1 MITAPADLRLG
12 ERGFRAP
19 WVSVVCP
26 TLLPEGIMEVLEDC
40 LGNKTAHEMA
50 LLMAAANEHM
60 ALHIAEVRHVVFPGM
75 WGSQVPSFRRIRS
88 VVWNIAEVTRW
99 NGVNPLGGDDGADL
113 NPANVEERIEAYMR
127 LLETCKEEEEPEPE
141 AI

>member
-1 MITAPADLRLG
+1 MITAPAETKLG

-60 ALHIAEVRHVVFPGM
+60 ALHIAEARHVVFPGM
-75 WGSQVPSFRRIRS
+75 WGSQVPSFRRTRS

-99 NGVNPLGGDDGADL
+99 NGADVSL
-113 NPANVEERIEAYMR
+113 ANVEERIEAYMR

-141 AI
+141 GS

>member
-1 MITAPADLRLG
+1 MITAPAETKLG

-26 TLLPEGIMEVLEDC
+26 TLLPEGIIEVLEDC
-40 LGNKTAHEMA
+40 FGNKTAHEIT

-75 WGSQVPSFRRIRS
+75 WGSQVPSFRRTRS

-99 NGVNPLGGDDGADL
+99 NGADVSL
-113 NPANVEERIEAYMR
+113 ANVEERIEAYMR

-141 AI
+141 GS

>member
-1 MITAPADLRLG
+1 MITARADLRLG

-60 ALHIAEVRHVVFPGM
+60 ALHIAESRHVVFPGM
-75 WGSQVPSFRRIRS
+75 WGSQVPSFRRTRS

-99 NGVNPLGGDDGADL
+99 NGADVSL
-113 NPANVEERIEAYMR
+113 ANVEERIEAYMR

-141 AI
+141 SS

>member
-1 MITAPADLRLG
+1 MITAPAEPKLG

-26 TLLPEGIMEVLEDC
+26 TLLPEGIIEVLEDC

-60 ALHIAEVRHVVFPGM
+60 ALHIAEARHVVFPGM
-75 WGSQVPSFRRIRS
+75 WGSQVPSFRRTRS

-99 NGVNPLGGDDGADL
+99 NGADVSL
-113 NPANVEERIEAYMR
+113 ANVEERIEAYMR

>member
-1 MITAPADLRLG
+1 MTAPAEPKLG

-26 TLLPEGIMEVLEDC
+26 TLLPEGIIEVLEDC
-40 LGNKTAHEMA
+40 FGNKAAHEMA
-50 LLMAAANEHM
+50 SLMAAANEHM

-75 WGSQVPSFRRIRS
+75 WGSQVPSFRRTRS

-99 NGVNPLGGDDGADL
+99 NGADVSL
-113 NPANVEERIEAYMR
+113 ANVEERIEAYMR

-141 AI
+141 GS

>member
-1 MITAPADLRLG
+1 MITAPAVTKLG

-26 TLLPEGIMEVLEDC
+26 TLLPEGIIEVLEDC
-40 LGNKTAHEMA
+40 FGNKTAHEIT

-75 WGSQVPSFRRIRS
+75 WGSQVPSFRRTRS

-99 NGVNPLGGDDGADL
+99 NGADVSL
-113 NPANVEERIEAYMR
+113 ANVEERIEAYMR

-141 AI
+141 GS